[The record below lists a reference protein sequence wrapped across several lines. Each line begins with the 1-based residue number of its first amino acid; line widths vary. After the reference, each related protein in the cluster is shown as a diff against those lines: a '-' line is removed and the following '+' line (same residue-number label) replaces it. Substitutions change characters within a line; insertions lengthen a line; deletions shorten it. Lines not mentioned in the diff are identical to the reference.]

1 MGERLVGLYWK
12 ITELFHKTKNRK
24 HNWASERMGTG
35 SSSLPL
41 PVLLTYRPSLFY
53 LLIKPNIA
61 ASNLNSYNF
70 PIPESLG
77 SLSPHYK
84 ILREWPLSGGC
95 SSHAWTKMQRQESWD
110 FISHQLP
117 VGVINEDKRNY
128 DRPGQGRQTDPTLC
142 HEGLV
147 ICKVGPFPGP
157 LRLIREKAPLWNMW
171 VENHGSPWKTSAIL
185 SCQWRMERE
194 QW

>member
-1 MGERLVGLYWK
+1 MGERVVGLYWK
-12 ITELFHKTKNRK
+12 TTELFHKTKNRK

-35 SSSLPL
+35 SPSLP
-41 PVLLTYRPSLFY
+41 PRVLLTYRPSLFY

-84 ILREWPLSGGC
+84 ILREWPLSGGH
-95 SSHAWTKMQRQESWD
+95 SSHAWTKMQWQESWD
-110 FISHQLP
+110 FIPHQLP
-117 VGVINEDKRNY
+117 VEVINEDKRNC
-128 DRPGQGRQTDPTLC
+128 DRPGQGRQTDPTIC
-142 HEGLV
+142 HEGLG
-147 ICKVGPFPGP
+147 ICKVGPSPGP
-157 LRLIREKAPLWNMW
+157 PRLTRAEAPLWNIW
-171 VENHGSPWKTSAIL
+171 VENHGSSRGTLAIP
-185 SCQWRMERE
+185 SCQWRMERG